1 MGFAGLAR
9 SVAAKWKTLDA
20 TIKSQHEK
28 EAGKERE
35 RYKREMEGWK
45 QNQETQWLRHQLHAQ
60 LAASN
65 AMQMPSMAQF
75 QATRSLSDSFM
86 GRRNDIST
94 FNFMGNQTFQ
104 MAPGQNL
111 PSVALQQQSVWP
123 MMPRTINSLGNMHDE
138 GTSQQGRTADPIYAA
153 ARLPQPKGVLESAAA
168 LFQAQNVPQGTN
180 TARFPLSANIFEQPK
195 QGIAPVHSDLRDL
208 TVRSTVPHR
217 VNSIASQLSS
227 PPQRI
232 NNLASQLDDESFD
245 FLKSLR
251 NGSGSSQQKGVLK
264 TSAVRFQA
272 QNAPQFTNT
281 AIFPLS
287 ANPFEQPKQGIAP
300 VHSDLRDL
308 AAQST
313 VPHRV
318 NNIASQLSSPPQ
330 RINNLVSQ
338 LDDESFD
345 FLKSLKNGIGSS
357 QPNGVLESS
366 AVLFQA
372 QNAPQ
377 VTNTARFPLSANLFD
392 QPKQGIAPIHS
403 DSRDLTARSTVPHRV
418 DSIASQLSSR
428 QRINNLVSQL
438 DDESFDFL
446 KSLKNG
452 SGSSPDNT

>member
-1 MGFAGLAR
+1 MPKRPPSAYDIFFAHERQRELKSGSLQSAAPYSHLVGAPKRKIGFAGLAR
-9 SVAAKWKTLDA
+9 SVAAKWKTLDI
-20 TIKSQHEK
+20 TIKSQYEE
-28 EAGKERE
+28 EAGKEQG
-35 RYKREMEGWK
+35 RYKREMVEDWK
-45 QNQETQWLRHQLHAQ
+45 QNQETRQLRHQQLQAQ
-60 LAASN
+60 LAASD
-65 AMQMPSMAQF
+65 AMQTPSVAQL
-75 QATRSLSDSFM
+75 QVSRSLGDSFM
-86 GRRNDIST
+86 GIRNDIST
-94 FNFMGNQTFQ
+94 FNFIGNQTYQ
-104 MAPGQNL
+104 MAPEENL

-123 MMPRTINSLGNMHDE
+123 TMPQTIASLGNMYDGE
-138 GTSQQGRTADPIYAA
+138 KSQQGRTTDPIYAA
-153 ARLPQPKGVLESAAA
+153 AGLPQPKGVLESSAVR
-168 LFQAQNVPQGTN
+168 FQAQNVPQGTN
-180 TARFPLSANIFEQPK
+180 TARFPLSANPFEPPK

-208 TVRSTVPHR
+208 TAQSTVPHR
-217 VNSIASQLSS
+217 DNSIASQLSS

-232 NNLASQLDDESFD
+232 NNLA
-245 FLKSLR
+245 
-251 NGSGSSQQKGVLK
+251 
-264 TSAVRFQA
+264 
-272 QNAPQFTNT
+272 
-281 AIFPLS
+281 
-287 ANPFEQPKQGIAP
+287 
-300 VHSDLRDL
+300 
-308 AAQST
+308 
-313 VPHRV
+313 
-318 NNIASQLSSPPQ
+318 
-330 RINNLVSQ
+330 SQ